1 MSASGPT
8 MPTTPPT
15 ESPANKEK
23 RLGKEAT
30 NYLVQIKLGIKG
42 GDTSALR
49 VQNRIDQ
56 EVAEIRRLSTLV
68 NFDDVSTPEEY
79 IIYIRVLAARN
90 NIDAANK
97 YSAIDGAANK
107 IVKTK
112 TESKGFSTAWEEDR
126 MDWVQ
131 EFIPGW
137 SIPVFQ
143 LTNKFALGRSAERR
157 AEVSA
162 ELSRLGQKKGQQFY
176 RSIRDGFNSATNP
189 LTKLLPSLSDYQRT
203 KFI

>member
-8 MPTTPPT
+8 MPNTPTP
-15 ESPANKEK
+15 ELAASKEK
-23 RLGKEAT
+23 RLGKEAI
-30 NYLVQIKLGIKG
+30 NYLVQIKLSVKG

-56 EVAEIRRLSTLV
+56 EVAEIIRLSTPV

-90 NIDAANK
+90 NIDAAHK
-97 YSAIDGAANK
+97 YSEIDGAANK

-112 TESKGFSTAWEEDR
+112 TESKGFFTAWEEDR
-126 MDWVQ
+126 MDWAQ
-131 EFIPGW
+131 EVIPGW

-143 LTNKFALGRSAERR
+143 LTNKFALGRSAKRR
-157 AEVSA
+157 AEVA
-162 ELSRLGQKKGQQFY
+162 AALSILRQKKGQQFY
-176 RSIRDGFNSATNP
+176 MDIRGSLDSAINP
-189 LTKLLPSLSDYQRT
+189 LAKLAPSLSDWQKT
-203 KFI
+203 KFV